1 MLYYSVDLLV
11 NKNGLCIVFAVSLSF
26 HIYIF
31 LYTGTF
37 SKDFFSQGAVK

>member
-1 MLYYSVDLLV
+1 MQYFSVDLLV

-31 LYTGTF
+31 LDIY
-37 SKDFFSQGAVK
+37 KILLLVL